1 MKNNLRRQDR
11 RLFLKSAGS
20 SLLLPALP
28 SLSGLLS
35 SGAMAAPAQS
45 TAPPKR
51 LCFVFFGMGVSL
63 PPKDH
68 IAHQDWHWF
77 PHELGRD
84 YKLTKTLSSLAPFRG
99 QMSILS
105 GLSHPRT
112 RSMYSHSTGG
122 YFLSGADPESPAG
135 NSISAD
141 QVYATHGGANTRYPY
156 MMMSTEGGIG
166 DFREPNTM
174 SYSSSGQPIPS
185 IGTPR
190 AVFDEMFGVQ
200 GGNRASVERTYGRD
214 RSILDVISPDIRR
227 LETTIAHEDKA
238 RLEQYLTAV
247 REMETRIDRAQDW
260 LDVPKPNV
268 PESDFT
274 LDVDPIQDGPTKFI
288 DAMYQLITTAFVTDS
303 TRMVNFLKVNESP
316 GGLAGRF
323 PEALGLSGHHALSHD
338 FNEEG
343 GYERWA
349 QYDAYLAERFSGFL
363 TQLSETDD
371 PYAEGSLL
379 DNTLVLYGSG
389 TSTVH
394 NTRNFPLILAGGK
407 NMGIKHGEFH
417 RFEESVPMSN
427 LLLTLLQQSG
437 TPVES
442 FSDST
447 GNISEL
453 LT

>member
-1 MKNNLRRQDR
+1 MKINKQRPER

-28 SLSGLLS
+28 SLGGLFS
-35 SGAMAAPAQS
+35 SSAIASPAKS
-45 TAPPKR
+45 ATPPKR

-63 PPKDH
+63 PPEDH
-68 IAHQDWHWF
+68 IAHKDWNWF

-84 YKLTKTLSSLAPFRG
+84 YKLTKTLSSLAPFRED
-99 QMSILS
+99 MSILS

-112 RSMYSHSTGG
+112 RTMYSHSTGG
-122 YFLSGADPESPAG
+122 YFLSGADPESPGG

-141 QVYATHGGANTRYPY
+141 QVYAAYEGANTRYPY
-156 MMMSTEGGIG
+156 MMMSTEGGVG

-190 AVFDEMFGVQ
+190 AVFNEMFGVQ
-200 GGNRASVERTYGRD
+200 EGNRASIERAYGRD
-214 RSILDVISPDIRR
+214 RSILDAVSPDINR
-227 LETTIAHEDKA
+227 LDKTLAHEDKA
-238 RLEQYLTAV
+238 RLDQYLTAI
-247 REMETRIDRAQDW
+247 REMEARIDRAQDW

-268 PESDFT
+268 AEDQFK
-274 LDVDPIQDGPTKFI
+274 LDIDPIQDGPTGFI
-288 DAMYQLITTAFVTDS
+288 DAMYQLITTAFLTDS

-323 PEALGLSGHHALSHD
+323 PEALGLPGHHSLSHE

-349 QYDAYLAERFSGFL
+349 QYDAYLAERLSGFL

-417 RFEESVPMSN
+417 RFDESVPMSN
-427 LLLTLLQQSG
+427 LLLTLLQQTG
-437 TPVES
+437 TPIES

-447 GNISEL
+447 ANISEL
-453 LT
+453 LV